1 MKLKKSNRLNDNFF
15 YFIWSLIVIFFL
27 SSILFPLICTFTSIS
42 FSDFKNVFTH
52 KRYLKTILNTI
63 IECISSTSL
72 SVLFGYIYA
81 YAIAKTN
88 IPFKRFFSIIP
99 ILHLVTPPFVGGL
112 SFILLF
118 GRQGFFTHTI
128 LNLDISLYGFW
139 GLLISQVLCFFPVA
153 YLICL
158 QTLSGINPNYEQ
170 AAAGMN
176 ASRLKIFFTV
186 TLPLS
191 KQGIFSSF
199 LFITVSVLSDFG
211 NPLIVAGRFKVL
223 AVEIYTQLT
232 GWLNSGISVVL
243 GIILLIPSIILF
255 IFQLKLSRKNFLKLA
270 TIGAKSSFSKNIS
283 SSKSTDFILLTF
295 CSILS
300 FLILSQFISI
310 ILGSFQE
317 LWGINTSFTFKHIKS
332 VFDYSK
338 QLFNSL
344 SFAFIASLLATLIA
358 SFSSFYINRNNFK
371 YSNFFDILIQIPSC
385 IPGSLLGLSI
395 LIASNKINFTNSKI
409 LIIIAMTISF
419 LPFSYRIISST
430 FSQIKPNLDDAAKS
444 LGANKLNIL
453 SSILMPISKKGISS
467 AFTYNFVR
475 AVGTVSSV
483 IFLISFDS
491 PLSSVSILNLAEQG
505 DWGKACALALVLTC
519 FTFIILTIIFSFFKF
534 AKKKWKIKNI

>member
-1 MKLKKSNRLNDNFF
+1 MNKIIKTHDRVF
-15 YFIWSLIVIFFL
+15 YLIWCLIVTFL
-27 SSILFPLICTFTSIS
+27 LISILFPLICS
-42 FSDFKNVFTH
+42 FSTPTLSDFKKVFTQQ
-52 KRYLKTILNTI
+52 RYLKTILNTL
-63 IECISSTSL
+63 IECICSTSF
-72 SVLFGYIYA
+72 SVLFGYLYA
-81 YAIAKTN
+81 YAIVKAN
-88 IPFKRFFSIIP
+88 IPFKRFFSLIP

-118 GRQGFFTHTI
+118 GRQGFFTYTI

-158 QTLSGINPNYEQ
+158 QSLAGINQNYEQ
-170 AAAGMN
+170 AALGMG
-176 ASRLKIFFTV
+176 ASKLKIFFTV

-243 GIILLIPSIILF
+243 GLILVVPSVILF
-255 IFQLKLSRKNFLKLA
+255 ILQLRLSKKHFLKLA
-270 TIGAKSSFSKNIS
+270 TIGAKTSFSTSIK
-283 SSKSTDFILLTF
+283 SSKITKYLLLMF
-295 CSILS
+295 CAFLS
-300 FLILSQFISI
+300 FLVLSQFVSI
-310 ILGSFQE
+310 VIGSFQE
-317 LWGINTSFTFKHIKS
+317 LWGINTNFTFRHIKS
-332 VFDYSK
+332 VFEYSK
-338 QLFNSL
+338 QLINSL
-344 SFAFIASLLATLIA
+344 IFAFIASLLATLIA
-358 SFSSFYINRNNFK
+358 SFSSFYINRNNCKF
-371 YSNFFDILIQIPSC
+371 SNFYDVLIQLPSC

-395 LIASNKINFTNSKI
+395 LIAANKIHFTGSKI

-419 LPFSYRIISST
+419 LPFSYRIISSS
-430 FSQIKPNLDDAAKS
+430 FSQIKPNLDEAAKS
-444 LGANKLNIL
+444 LGANKLNL
-453 SSILMPISKKGISS
+453 LCSILMPISKKGINS

-491 PLSSVSILNLAEQG
+491 PLSSVTILNLAEQG
-505 DWGKACALALVLTC
+505 DWGKACAFALVLTC
-519 FTFIILTIIFSFFKF
+519 LTFIILKVESLMYEFIR
-534 AKKKWKIKNI
+534 KKWKQKHI

>member
-1 MKLKKSNRLNDNFF
+1 MNKLAKTHDRVF
-15 YFIWSLIVIFFL
+15 YLIWYLIVAFL
-27 SSILFPLICTFTSIS
+27 LISILFPLICSFSTPT
-42 FSDFKNVFTH
+42 FSDFQKVFTQQ
-52 KRYLKTILNTI
+52 RYLKTILNTL
-63 IECISSTSL
+63 IECVCSTSF
-72 SVLFGYIYA
+72 SVFFGYIYA
-81 YAIAKTN
+81 YAIVKAN
-88 IPFKRFFSIIP
+88 IPFKRFFSLIP

-158 QTLSGINPNYEQ
+158 QTLAGINQNYEQ
-170 AAAGMN
+170 AALGMG
-176 ASRLKIFFTV
+176 ASKLKIFFTV

-191 KQGIFSSF
+191 KQGLFSSF

-243 GIILLIPSIILF
+243 GLILVVPSVILF
-255 IFQLKLSRKNFLKLA
+255 ILQLRLSKKHFLKLA
-270 TIGAKSSFSKNIS
+270 TIGAKTSFSTSIK
-283 SSKSTDFILLTF
+283 SSKITKCVLLIF
-295 CSILS
+295 CAFLS
-300 FLILSQFISI
+300 FLVLSQFFSI
-310 ILGSFQE
+310 IIGSFQQ
-317 LWGINTSFTFKHIKS
+317 LWGINTNFTLKHIKA
-332 VFDYSK
+332 VFEYSK
-338 QLFNSL
+338 QLLNSL
-344 SFAFIASLLATLIA
+344 VFAFIASLLATLIA
-358 SFSSFYINRNNFK
+358 SFSSFCINRNNSKF
-371 YSNFFDILIQIPSC
+371 SNFYDILIQIPSC

-395 LIASNKINFTNSKI
+395 LIAANKIHFTSSKI

-419 LPFSYRIISST
+419 LPFSYRIISSS
-430 FSQIKPNLDDAAKS
+430 FSQIKPNLDEAAKS
-444 LGANKLNIL
+444 LGANKLNL
-453 SSILMPISKKGISS
+453 LCSILMPISKTGINS

-491 PLSSVSILNLAEQG
+491 PLSSVTILNLAEQG
-505 DWGKACALALVLTC
+505 DWGKACAFALVLTC
-519 FTFIILTIIFSFFKF
+519 LTFIILKVESLIYEFIR
-534 AKKKWKIKNI
+534 KKWKQKHI

>member
-1 MKLKKSNRLNDNFF
+1 MNKITKTHDRVF
-15 YFIWSLIVIFFL
+15 YLIWYLIVAFL
-27 SSILFPLICTFTSIS
+27 LISILFPLICS
-42 FSDFKNVFTH
+42 FSTPTLSDFKKVFTQQ
-52 KRYLKTILNTI
+52 RYLKTILNTL
-63 IECISSTSL
+63 IECVCSTSF

-81 YAIAKTN
+81 YAIVKAN
-88 IPFKRFFSIIP
+88 IPFKRFFSLIP

-158 QTLSGINPNYEQ
+158 QTLAGINQNYEQ
-170 AAAGMN
+170 AALGMG
-176 ASRLKIFFTV
+176 ASKLKIFFTV

-191 KQGIFSSF
+191 KQGLFSSF

-243 GIILLIPSIILF
+243 GLILVAPSVILF
-255 IFQLKLSRKNFLKLA
+255 ILQLRLSKKHFLKLA
-270 TIGAKSSFSKNIS
+270 TIGAKTSFSTSIK
-283 SSKSTDFILLTF
+283 SSKITKCVLLIF
-295 CSILS
+295 CAFLS
-300 FLILSQFISI
+300 FLVLSQFVSI
-310 ILGSFQE
+310 IIGSFQE
-317 LWGINTSFTFKHIKS
+317 LWGINTNFTLKHIKA
-332 VFDYSK
+332 VFEYSK
-338 QLFNSL
+338 QLLNSL
-344 SFAFIASLLATLIA
+344 VFAFIASLLATLIA
-358 SFSSFYINRNNFK
+358 SFSSFFINRNNSKF
-371 YSNFFDILIQIPSC
+371 SNFYDVLIQIPSC

-395 LIASNKINFTNSKI
+395 LIAANKIHFTSSKI

-419 LPFSYRIISST
+419 LPFSYRIISSS
-430 FSQIKPNLDDAAKS
+430 FSQIKPNLDEAAKS
-444 LGANKLNIL
+444 LGANKLNL
-453 SSILMPISKKGISS
+453 LCSILMPISKKGINS

-491 PLSSVSILNLAEQG
+491 PLSSVTILNLAEQG

-519 FTFIILTIIFSFFKF
+519 LTFIILKVESLIYEFIR
-534 AKKKWKIKNI
+534 KKWKQKHI

>member
-1 MKLKKSNRLNDNFF
+1 MNKITKTHDRVF
-15 YFIWSLIVIFFL
+15 YLIWYLIVAFL
-27 SSILFPLICTFTSIS
+27 LISILFPLICS
-42 FSDFKNVFTH
+42 FSTPTLSDFKKVFTQQ
-52 KRYLKTILNTI
+52 RYLKTILNTL
-63 IECISSTSL
+63 IECVCSTSF

-81 YAIAKTN
+81 YAIVKAN
-88 IPFKRFFSIIP
+88 IPFKRFFSLIP

-128 LNLDISLYGFW
+128 LNFDISLYGFW

-158 QTLSGINPNYEQ
+158 QTLAGINQNYEQ
-170 AAAGMN
+170 AALGMG
-176 ASRLKIFFTV
+176 ASKLKIFFTV

-191 KQGIFSSF
+191 KQGLFSSF

-243 GIILLIPSIILF
+243 GLILVVPSVILF
-255 IFQLKLSRKNFLKLA
+255 ILQLRLSKKNFLKLA
-270 TIGAKSSFSKNIS
+270 TIGAKTSFSTSIK
-283 SSKSTDFILLTF
+283 SSKITKCVLLIF
-295 CSILS
+295 CAFLS
-300 FLILSQFISI
+300 FLVLSQFFSI
-310 ILGSFQE
+310 IIGSFQQ
-317 LWGINTSFTFKHIKS
+317 LWGINTNFTLKHIKA
-332 VFDYSK
+332 VFGYSK

-344 SFAFIASLLATLIA
+344 VFAFVASLLATLIA
-358 SFSSFYINRNNFK
+358 SFSSFCINRNNSKF
-371 YSNFFDILIQIPSC
+371 SNFYDILIQIPSC

-395 LIASNKINFTNSKI
+395 LIAANKIHFTSSKI

-419 LPFSYRIISST
+419 LPFSYRIISSS
-430 FSQIKPNLDDAAKS
+430 FSQIKPNLDEAAKS
-444 LGANKLNIL
+444 LGANKLNL
-453 SSILMPISKKGISS
+453 LCSILMPISKTGINS

-491 PLSSVSILNLAEQG
+491 PLSSVTILNLAEQG
-505 DWGKACALALVLTC
+505 DWGKACAFALVLTC
-519 FTFIILTIIFSFFKF
+519 LTFIILKVESLIYEFIR
-534 AKKKWKIKNI
+534 KKWKQKHI